1 MTILTVLTTRDTSPY
16 FRRRGR
22 SLGMMVFAMI
32 SEPLAVGWMPS
43 CWMVPGT
50 LMRSL

>member
-1 MTILTVLTTRDTSPY
+1 MRQTEFAQGPLRSSGLSVGNRVL
-16 FRRRGR
+16 
-22 SLGMMVFAMI
+22 AMI

-50 LMRSL
+50 RIRSL